1 MKKKS
6 SVSSLNNMITLLE
19 QTEEGKLNVL
29 RNSVSN
35 VSKYNTN
42 SGLESELDLEQEENV
57 EKTWDNLV
65 TLETFNDWISVASYK
80 IECLDLAI
88 KILRWRLQTCILLGL
103 ILSTLSGTVSVTQFS
118 EYSPRVK
125 FGLNLILTITSFS
138 VAILTGFVKTF
149 KLQET
154 LEEYISLKQSWVS
167 FSAKISNEMY
177 LPKRMRK
184 NAETLIKENKAC
196 FLDLVKI
203 DIPVTKSMSVLAAK
217 HLDKGDD
224 IESQY
229 YKYRDN
235 IIKKEKDMNQ
245 GCMRCLSFFYDCCY
259 CFYKKETAKK
269 IEDNRNLAKTIKY
282 SKIENA
288 TKYKRRA
295 YQYTLSSIM
304 LNNVKNEYIETRAL
318 TNNTIATQTQFI
330 FPVDPPATLQDTPA
344 TLQNT
349 PTPPQDTPATLQD
362 TPTPPQDPPASSQDP
377 PASSQD
383 PPASPQD
390 PPASPQDTPASS
402 QDTPDSPQDT
412 SYPEPTNDNSQIAVS
427 KKKDSIQKTSH
438 EKDAIEKKTGDKK

>member
-1 MKKKS
+1 MGSPMKKKGS
-6 SVSSLNNMITLLE
+6 SSNLNSMIKLLE
-19 QTEEGKLNVL
+19 QTEEGKLNIL
-29 RNSVSN
+29 KNAVSN
-35 VSKYNTN
+35 VSDNSINTTLDTHLD
-42 SGLESELDLEQEENV
+42 LESEETV
-57 EKTWDNLV
+57 EKTWDNVV

-118 EYSPRVK
+118 EYSPHVK

-154 LEEYISLKQSWVS
+154 LEEYISLKQNWVS
-167 FSAKISNEMY
+167 FSAKISNEIY

-184 NAETLIKENKAC
+184 NAETLIKENKAR

-245 GCMRCLSFFYDCCY
+245 GCMKCLSFFYDCC
-259 CFYKKETAKK
+259 FWLYKKETAEK
-269 IEDNRNLAKTIKY
+269 IEDNRKLAKTIKY

-288 TKYKRRA
+288 TKYKRQA

-304 LNNVKNEYIETRAL
+304 LNNV
-318 TNNTIATQTQFI
+318 
-330 FPVDPPATLQDTPA
+330 
-344 TLQNT
+344 
-349 PTPPQDTPATLQD
+349 
-362 TPTPPQDPPASSQDP
+362 
-377 PASSQD
+377 
-383 PPASPQD
+383 
-390 PPASPQDTPASS
+390 
-402 QDTPDSPQDT
+402 
-412 SYPEPTNDNSQIAVS
+412 
-427 KKKDSIQKTSH
+427 
-438 EKDAIEKKTGDKK
+438 

>member
-1 MKKKS
+1 MGSPMKKNAS
-6 SVSSLNNMITLLE
+6 SSSLNNMIKLLE
-19 QTEEGKLNVL
+19 QTEEGKLNIL
-29 RNSVSN
+29 KNAVSN
-35 VSKYNTN
+35 VSDNNVNTTLDTHLD
-42 SGLESELDLEQEENV
+42 LESEETG
-57 EKTWDNLV
+57 EKTWENVV

-118 EYSPRVK
+118 EYSPHVK

-154 LEEYISLKQSWVS
+154 LEEYISLKQNWVS
-167 FSAKISNEMY
+167 FSAKISNEIY

-184 NAETLIKENKAC
+184 NAETLIKENKAR

-235 IIKKEKDMNQ
+235 IIKKEKDMNH
-245 GCMRCLSFFYDCCY
+245 GCMKCLSFFYDCC
-259 CFYKKETAKK
+259 FWLYKEETAKK
-269 IEDNRNLAKTIKY
+269 IEDNRTLAKTIKY

-304 LNNVKNEYIETRAL
+304 LNNVKNEYKEVKAL
-318 TNNTIATQTQFI
+318 SNNSMATQTQI
-330 FPVDPPATLQDTPA
+330 IVDPAAVTLQDTPA
-344 TLQNT
+344 TV
-349 PTPPQDTPATLQD
+349 TLQD
-362 TPTPPQDPPASSQDP
+362 TPEAVC
-377 PASSQD
+377 AN
-383 PPASPQD
+383 
-390 PPASPQDTPASS
+390 
-402 QDTPDSPQDT
+402 
-412 SYPEPTNDNSQIAVS
+412 PEYLPKSKNDNEEESQTAAS
-427 KKKDSIQKTSH
+427 KKKDPIQKTNP
-438 EKDAIEKKTGDKK
+438 EKYATEKETGDKKQPEGN